1 MLVIIW
7 TSFPLWAP
15 IWIITYIIVIPLIFL
30 LVIETYVDL
39 LFDSYFELLLYT
51 SGLNPK
57 KLEYFNLDLGGGG
70 WLSPSWNTTPSK
82 NSYQKFYGGW

>member
-39 LFDSYFELLLYT
+39 LFDSYFEILLHS
-51 SGLNPK
+51 SGLKPK
-57 KLEYFNLDLGGGG
+57 KFWYSNLDLGEGMVFSQ
-70 WLSPSWNTTPSK
+70 LKYNPL
-82 NSYQKFYGGW
+82 

>member
-39 LFDSYFELLLYT
+39 LFDSYFELLLYS
-51 SGLNPK
+51 SGLKPK
-57 KLEYFNLDLGGGG
+57 KFEYFNLDLGGGKAFTQ
-70 WLSPSWNTTPSK
+70 LK
-82 NSYQKFYGGW
+82 YNSL